1 MIGDAERRAG
11 AFDAAL
17 EEAFAPR
24 GGGEEVMGDENA
36 TPFVGDSEVV
46 TAAEAAAA
54 AAAAGLEVVASSFLG
69 GLSFAPAAE
78 LR

>member
-1 MIGDAERRAG
+1 
-11 AFDAAL
+11 
-17 EEAFAPR
+17 
-24 GGGEEVMGDENA
+24 MGDENA
-36 TPFVGDSEVV
+36 TPFVGDSEVA
-46 TAAEAAAA
+46 TAVEAAAAA